1 MNTLAKLTGTPSF
14 NPADRTKNVMQAFTD
29 FIETWEM
36 WYDVASIGEVK
47 ADATEVERRE
57 HKAKVFRM
65 CAFSGERLK
74 VDLKAEYNQDMTV
87 LKAANFDTMIR
98 KLYDRYRPTQK
109 SVLLHYNFISL
120 SRLVRKQ
127 LMILSIKSVNMPKN
141 AHLNALVSRVLL
153 KIQFTKPLYATKSLL
168 VPI

>member
-1 MNTLAKLTGTPSF
+1 MSTTPCSPRLRVPAGTPSF
-14 NPADRTKNVMQAFTD
+14 NPADRTENVMQAFTD

-87 LKAANFDTMIR
+87 LKAANFDAMIR
-98 KLYDRYRPTQK
+98 KLYDCYRPTQN
-109 SVLLHYNFISL
+109 SVLLHYNFIIVKYA
-120 SRLVRKQ
+120 RC
-127 LMILSIKSVNMPKN
+127 M
-141 AHLNALVSRVLL
+141 HWG
-153 KIQFTKPLYATKSLL
+153 FTM
-168 VPI
+168 